1 MSIKSN
7 MLKGVEK
14 CVEKCVEKY
23 VEEML
28 LKLSGK
34 YGLELEE
41 VKAYLK
47 TEEGVEKKEKRGRPE
62 KKAKKVLTKGGMVDD
77 KIMELMK
84 TMTDEEES
92 GTTEVGE
99 VGATEVGEVAEVV
112 KPTSEEVKPAKE
124 KKTRAPK
131 KKTEVAE
138 VAEVAAATEVAEVL
152 SGELQEEE
160 IPKNEEEE
168 EEEIDVVEITYN
180 GSTYNCDPDSMKV
193 YDSESEFV
201 GYWTGSEIEYRA
213 EE

>member
-28 LKLSGK
+28 VKLSGK

-92 GTTEVGE
+92 GTEVVVVTEE
-99 VGATEVGEVAEVV
+99 TEVAEVV

-124 KKTRAPK
+124 KKSRVPK
-131 KKTEVAE
+131 KKTE

-180 GSTYNCDPDSMKV
+180 GSTYNCDPESMKV

>member
-7 MLKGVEK
+7 MLKG
-14 CVEKCVEKY
+14 VEKCVEKY

-99 VGATEVGEVAEVV
+99 VGATEVGATEVAEV
-112 KPTSEEVKPAKE
+112 PTTSEEVKPAKE

-131 KKTEVAE
+131 KKTEVAAATE
-138 VAEVAAATEVAEVL
+138 VAEVAEVAEVL

-180 GSTYNCDPDSMKV
+180 GSTYNCDPESMKV